1 MAIQF
6 SSAQSRGLA
15 TLIEAG
21 AQAKRRIANEYDGA
35 QARQF
40 AKAPK
45 GNVATAAEVGLTHKQ
60 IHEARAVRSAAR
72 DS

>member
-1 MAIQF
+1 MGRK
-6 SSAQSRGLA
+6 RG
-15 TLIEAG
+15 
-21 AQAKRRIANEYDGA
+21 N
-35 QARQF
+35 QF